1 MRRRF
6 ASTPRKWA
14 SSADARTSSG
24 ACRRS
29 ALGLVGLFAVALAA
43 CGGQADP
50 SAPTR
55 PLPPYSGGS
64 VELFDDTVEP
74 AGVGLDFDKTYNPRS
89 DVTLRE
95 RTQTADAVL
104 RVRVQTVSSKT
115 DGADAV
121 FRLGLSTVEKLA
133 GEHPPP
139 SNFTVR
145 IDKNSASY
153 GILKNFESRLVGYPF
168 IAFVREFIRPDG
180 ESELHFHLSQDTKDV
195 KAAVSD
201 AQALSELK

>member
-1 MRRRF
+1 MRRR
-6 ASTPRKWA
+6 PA
-14 SSADARTSSG
+14 SSAPNGASPVAPTKSGVRTPSSG
-24 ACRRS
+24 IFFA
-29 ALGLVGLFAVALAA
+29 GLFAVALAA
-43 CGGQADP
+43 CGSPADP
-50 SAPTR
+50 DAPGR
-55 PLPPYSGGS
+55 PLPPYSGAS

-74 AGVGLDFDKTYNPRS
+74 ASVGLDFDKTYNPRS
-89 DVTLRE
+89 DVVLRE

-115 DGADAV
+115 DGADAI

-139 SNFTVR
+139 SSFTVR

-168 IAFVREFIRPDG
+168 VAFVREFIRPDG
-180 ESELHFHLSQDTKDV
+180 ERELHFHLSQDTKDV